1 MHSIVL
7 LVILVVV
14 GLAGCVSRSTTAN
27 SATSMMGDW
36 SPVGSQHITRQ
47 RQFVLPSHY
56 RLYVGRLEGG
66 LSTGDYPDL
75 NQTTSAE
82 LARYLRRYFVEV
94 DVAGKSQSLASALK
108 GAAAVDADVL
118 LLPRLESWPSI
129 KPVGSSACE
138 TKPDQAGAAA
148 EACAESADGHGELA
162 LSVAIYDVRARH
174 QIDIV
179 SAHGQRG
186 AAAFLAEKKFEDLQ
200 SLCSAIASQLAVQ
213 GRVE

>member
-7 LVILVVV
+7 LVIIVVV

-27 SATSMMGDW
+27 SATRMLGEW

-66 LSTGDYPDL
+66 LSSRDFPDL
-75 NQTTSAE
+75 NQTSSTE

-94 DVAGKSQSLASALK
+94 EMAGSSQSLAAALK
-108 GAAAVDADVL
+108 GAAAADADVL

-129 KPVGSSACE
+129 EPIGKSSCE
-138 TKPDQAGAAA
+138 QESKQTGAAA
-148 EACAESADGHGELA
+148 ACAESADEHGELA

-186 AAAFLAEKKFEDLQ
+186 AAAFLTEKKLEDLQ
-200 SLCSAIASQLAVQ
+200 SLCSAIAAQLAVQ
-213 GRVE
+213 GRTE